1 MSSRKYSS
9 EFEKHANHH
18 IENQDDCEIGKHL
31 NDSVHN
37 EDRYHCD
44 NENNKNDN
52 SCLDDVGQNDKP
64 NDSLLFDI
72 YDPRNWDVLD
82 SRLIDIL
89 VKDGPKRDLS
99 INKGPKDKF
108 SRRFSSAFYTRYL
121 PNGEKFGVRLKE
133 HETSVDHITNMT
145 SWMELRLRLQ
155 KHETIDKVAQ
165 EQLLKEKEYWRKV
178 LFRIIAAVK
187 YLSKYNL
194 AFRGTSEKLYENNNG
209 NFLGLIEMLAEF
221 DPIIQEHVLRV
232 KNHDIHHH
240 YLGHRIQNELILML
254 ATAVKTKVLKKIK
267 EAKYFSVILDCT
279 PDVSHQEQMSLIL
292 RCVDI
297 STYPIKI
304 EEFFLEFLVVNDTTG
319 QGLFEVL
326 QNVLISL
333 DLDIDN
339 VRGQGYDNGSNMR
352 GRHQGVQKR
361 LLDVNRR
368 AFYTPCGSH
377 SLNLTLCDV
386 ANSCGKAR
394 DFFGIVQR
402 IYTIFAN
409 STKRWH
415 ILKSNVTNLTLKPLS
430 STRWESRVE
439 SVKAIRYQV
448 SDIREALLQVADTD
462 NDSKIQSEAKSLAT
476 NELSNFE
483 FLLATVIWF
492 EILYAVNL
500 VSKQLQ
506 AKDMLLD
513 VAINQIKGLVS
524 FFNNYRKNGFSSA
537 MDIAKEI
544 ATELEI
550 ESVFP
555 QKLKIRRK
563 RQFDESVE
571 ETSLSP
577 EESFKV
583 HYFLYIVDQAIISLT
598 QRFEQYEVYEE
609 TFGFLFS
616 SHKLQS
622 MADMDLKSC
631 CICLEAALKRDEQC
645 GDIDGNELYIELK
658 LLREILSKE
667 KIGPVSILN
676 SLKQMGCFPNATIA
690 YRILLTIPITVAS
703 AERSFSKLKLLKS
716 YLRSSMLQERLN
728 ELALIS
734 IENEIL
740 EEEQMHANTNSTDL
754 KEKLCAAVW
763 RLKGSPQSHS
773 GQPLLA
779 PTLIASLHVDAGLLL
794 QIKTRFCLDVELL
807 QVPAGNQEL
816 TMNVYDE
823 LHLS

>member
-1 MSSRKYSS
+1 
-9 EFEKHANHH
+9 
-18 IENQDDCEIGKHL
+18 
-31 NDSVHN
+31 
-37 EDRYHCD
+37 
-44 NENNKNDN
+44 
-52 SCLDDVGQNDKP
+52 
-64 NDSLLFDI
+64 
-72 YDPRNWDVLD
+72 YDPRNWDALD
-82 SRLIDIL
+82 SKLIDII
-89 VKDGPKRDLS
+89 VKDGPKRDLL

-121 PNGEKFGVRLKE
+121 SNGEKFGVRLKE

-145 SWMELRLRLQ
+145 TWMELGLRLQ
-155 KHETIDKVAQ
+155 KNETIDKVAQ

-187 YLSKYNL
+187 YLAKNNL

-221 DPIIQEHVLRV
+221 DPIIQEHVLRAI
-232 KNHDIHHH
+232 NRDIHHH
-240 YLGHRIQNELILML
+240 YLGHKIQNELILML
-254 ATAVKTKVLKKIK
+254 ATAVKTKVIKKIK

-279 PDVSHQEQMSLIL
+279 PDVSHQEQMSLII

-361 LLDVNRR
+361 LLDINRR

-394 DFFGIVQR
+394 DFFGVVQR

-415 ILKSNVTNLTLKPLS
+415 ILKSNVTNLTPKPLS

-462 NDSKIQSEAKSLAT
+462 GDSKIQSEAKSLAT

-483 FLLATVIWF
+483 FLLVTIIWF
-492 EILYAVNL
+492 EILSMVNI

-506 AKDMLLD
+506 TKDMLLD
-513 VAINQIKGLVS
+513 
-524 FFNNYRKNGFSSA
+524 NYRENGFSTA

-544 ATELEI
+544 VTELEI
-550 ESVFP
+550 EPVFP
-555 QKLKIRRK
+555 QKRKIRRK
-563 RQFDESVE
+563 RQFDESADD
-571 ETSLSP
+571 TSLSP
-577 EESFKV
+577 EKSFRV

-598 QRFEQYEVYEE
+598 QRFEQYEVYEG

-616 SHKLQS
+616 SHKLQL

-667 KIGPVSILN
+667 NIGAVSILN

-728 ELALIS
+728 GLALIS

-740 EEEQMHANTNSTDL
+740 EEIDIKSLVDDFAS
-754 KEKLCAAVW
+754 KCA
-763 RLKGSPQSHS
+763 RR
-773 GQPLLA
+773 
-779 PTLIASLHVDAGLLL
+779 ISL
-794 QIKTRFCLDVELL
+794 F
-807 QVPAGNQEL
+807 N
-816 TMNVYDE
+816 
-823 LHLS
+823 

>member
-1 MSSRKYSS
+1 
-9 EFEKHANHH
+9 
-18 IENQDDCEIGKHL
+18 
-31 NDSVHN
+31 
-37 EDRYHCD
+37 
-44 NENNKNDN
+44 
-52 SCLDDVGQNDKP
+52 
-64 NDSLLFDI
+64 
-72 YDPRNWDVLD
+72 YDPRNWEALD
-82 SRLIDIL
+82 SKLIDIL

-133 HETSVDHITNMT
+133 HETSVDHITNMRT
-145 SWMELRLRLQ
+145 WMELRLRLQ
-155 KHETIDKVAQ
+155 KNETIDKVAQ

-187 YLSKYNL
+187 YLAKNNL
-194 AFRGTSEKLYENNNG
+194 AFRGTSGKLYENNNE

-221 DPIIQEHVLRV
+221 DPIIQEHVVRA
-232 KNHDIHHH
+232 KNRDIHHH
-240 YLGHRIQNELILML
+240 YLGPTIQNELILML
-254 ATAVKTKVLKKIK
+254 ATAVKTEVIKKIK

-339 VRGQGYDNGSNMR
+339 VRGQGYDNRSNMR

-361 LLDVNRR
+361 QLDINHR
-368 AFYTPCGSH
+368 AFYTPCDSH

-394 DFFGIVQR
+394 DFFGVVQR

-462 NDSKIQSEAKSLAT
+462 SDSKIQSEARSLAT
-476 NELSNFE
+476 NELGNFE
-483 FLLATVIWF
+483 FLLAIIIWF
-492 EILYAVNL
+492 EILYAVNV

-506 AKDMLLD
+506 TKDMLLD
-513 VAINQIKGLVS
+513 
-524 FFNNYRKNGFSSA
+524 NYRENGFSTA

-550 ESVFP
+550 EPVFP
-555 QKLKIRRK
+555 QKRKIRRK
-563 RQFDESVE
+563 RQFDESADD
-571 ETSLSP
+571 TSLSL
-577 EESFKV
+577 EESFRV
-583 HYFLYIVDQAIISLT
+583 DYFLYIVDQAIISLT
-598 QRFEQYEVYEE
+598 QRFEQYEVYEG

-616 SHKLQS
+616 SHKLQT

-658 LLREILSKE
+658 LLREMLSNE
-667 KIGPVSILN
+667 ENIGAVGILN

-703 AERSFSKLKLLKS
+703 AERSFSKVD
-716 YLRSSMLQERLN
+716 N
-728 ELALIS
+728 HLANL
-734 IENEIL
+734 
-740 EEEQMHANTNSTDL
+740 
-754 KEKLCAAVW
+754 
-763 RLKGSPQSHS
+763 
-773 GQPLLA
+773 
-779 PTLIASLHVDAGLLL
+779 
-794 QIKTRFCLDVELL
+794 
-807 QVPAGNQEL
+807 
-816 TMNVYDE
+816 
-823 LHLS
+823 

>member
-1 MSSRKYSS
+1 MRAIIWKNVCAYSKKAIS
-9 EFEKHANHH
+9 TTNKRYANLH
-18 IENQDDCEIGKHL
+18 IEDQDDCEIGKTL

-37 EDRYHCD
+37 DDMYHCD
-44 NENNKNDN
+44 NENNKNVD
-52 SCLDDVGQNDKP
+52 SCLDDVGRSDKP
-64 NDSLLFDI
+64 NNSLLFDI
-72 YDPRNWDVLD
+72 YDPRNWDALD
-82 SRLIDIL
+82 SKLIDIL

-133 HETSVDHITNMT
+133 HETSVDHMTNMT
-145 SWMELRLRLQ
+145 TWIELRLRLQ
-155 KHETIDKVAQ
+155 KNETIDKVAQ

-187 YLSKYNL
+187 YLSKNNL
-194 AFRGTSEKLYENNNG
+194 AFRGTSEKLYQNNNG

-221 DPIIQEHVLRV
+221 DPIIQEHVLRAR
-232 KNHDIHHH
+232 NHDIHHH

-254 ATAVKTKVLKKIK
+254 ATAVKTKVIKKIK
-267 EAKYFSVILDCT
+267 EAKYFSVILYCT

-326 QNVLISL
+326 QNVLTSL

-361 LLDVNRR
+361 LLDINRR

-394 DFFGIVQR
+394 DFFGVVQR

-462 NDSKIQSEAKSLAT
+462 SDSKIQSEARSLAT
-476 NELSNFE
+476 NELGNFE
-483 FLLATVIWF
+483 FLLATIIWF

-506 AKDMLLD
+506 TKDMLLD
-513 VAINQIKGLVS
+513 
-524 FFNNYRKNGFSSA
+524 NYRENGFSSA

-550 ESVFP
+550 EPVFP
-555 QKLKIRRK
+555 QKRKIRRK
-563 RQFDESVE
+563 RQFDESADD
-571 ETSLSP
+571 TSLSP
-577 EESFKV
+577 EESFRV

-598 QRFEQYEVYEE
+598 QRFEQYEVYEG

-616 SHKLQS
+616 SHKLQA
-622 MADMDLKSC
+622 MTDMDLKSC
-631 CICLEAALKRDEQC
+631 CICLEAALKSDEQ

-658 LLREILSKE
+658 LLKGILSKE
-667 KIGPVSILN
+667 NIGTVSILN
-676 SLKQMGCFPNATIA
+676 SLKQMSCFPNATIA

-703 AERSFSKLKLLKS
+703 AERSFSKLRELWALLDPN
-716 YLRSSMLQERLN
+716 Y
-728 ELALIS
+728 A
-734 IENEIL
+734 
-740 EEEQMHANTNSTDL
+740 
-754 KEKLCAAVW
+754 
-763 RLKGSPQSHS
+763 
-773 GQPLLA
+773 
-779 PTLIASLHVDAGLLL
+779 IASVCFEKDG
-794 QIKTRFCLDVELL
+794 C
-807 QVPAGNQEL
+807 
-816 TMNVYDE
+816 M
-823 LHLS
+823 

>member
-1 MSSRKYSS
+1 M
-9 EFEKHANHH
+9 
-18 IENQDDCEIGKHL
+18 
-31 NDSVHN
+31 
-37 EDRYHCD
+37 YHCD
-44 NENNKNDN
+44 NENNKNVD
-52 SCLDDVGQNDKP
+52 SCLDDVGRSDKP
-64 NDSLLFDI
+64 NNSLLFDI
-72 YDPRNWDVLD
+72 YDPRNWDALD
-82 SRLIDIL
+82 SKLIDIL

-133 HETSVDHITNMT
+133 HETSVDHMTNMT
-145 SWMELRLRLQ
+145 TWIELRLRLQ
-155 KHETIDKVAQ
+155 KNETIDKVAQ

-187 YLSKYNL
+187 YLSKNNL
-194 AFRGTSEKLYENNNG
+194 AFRGTSEKLYQNNNG

-221 DPIIQEHVLRV
+221 DPIIQEHVLRAR
-232 KNHDIHHH
+232 NHDIHHH

-254 ATAVKTKVLKKIK
+254 ATAVKTKVIKKIK

-326 QNVLISL
+326 QNVLTSL

-361 LLDVNRR
+361 LLDINRR

-394 DFFGIVQR
+394 DFFGVVQR

-462 NDSKIQSEAKSLAT
+462 SDSKIQSEARSLAT
-476 NELSNFE
+476 NELGNFE
-483 FLLATVIWF
+483 FLLATIIWF

-506 AKDMLLD
+506 TKDMLLD
-513 VAINQIKGLVS
+513 
-524 FFNNYRKNGFSSA
+524 NYRENGFSSA

-550 ESVFP
+550 EPVFP
-555 QKLKIRRK
+555 QKRKIRRK
-563 RQFDESVE
+563 RQFDESADD
-571 ETSLSP
+571 TSLSP
-577 EESFKV
+577 EESFRV

-598 QRFEQYEVYEE
+598 QRFEQYEVYEG

-616 SHKLQS
+616 SHKLQA
-622 MADMDLKSC
+622 MTDMDLKSC
-631 CICLEAALKRDEQC
+631 CICLEAALKSDEQ

-658 LLREILSKE
+658 LLKGILSKE
-667 KIGPVSILN
+667 NIGAVSILN
-676 SLKQMGCFPNATIA
+676 SLKQMSCFPNATIA

-703 AERSFSKLKLLKS
+703 AEMSFSKP
-716 YLRSSMLQERLN
+716 
-728 ELALIS
+728 I
-734 IENEIL
+734 
-740 EEEQMHANTNSTDL
+740 
-754 KEKLCAAVW
+754 
-763 RLKGSPQSHS
+763 
-773 GQPLLA
+773 GQ
-779 PTLIASLHVDAGLLL
+779 
-794 QIKTRFCLDVELL
+794 R
-807 QVPAGNQEL
+807 
-816 TMNVYDE
+816 
-823 LHLS
+823 

>member
-1 MSSRKYSS
+1 M
-9 EFEKHANHH
+9 
-18 IENQDDCEIGKHL
+18 
-31 NDSVHN
+31 
-37 EDRYHCD
+37 YHCHD
-44 NENNKNDN
+44 EHNKNVD
-52 SCLDDVGQNDKP
+52 SCLDDVGYSDKP
-64 NDSLLFDI
+64 NDSFLFDI
-72 YDPRNWDVLD
+72 YDPRNWDALD
-82 SRLIDIL
+82 SKLIDIL

-99 INKGPKDKF
+99 MNKGPKDKF

-121 PNGEKFGVRLKE
+121 PNGEKFRLKE

-145 SWMELRLRLQ
+145 TWMELRLRLQ
-155 KHETIDKVAQ
+155 KNETIDKVAQ

-187 YLSKYNL
+187 YLAKNNL

-221 DPIIQEHVLRV
+221 DPIIQEHVVRAR
-232 KNHDIHHH
+232 NRDIHHH
-240 YLGHRIQNELILML
+240 YLSHKIQNELILML
-254 ATAVKTKVLKKIK
+254 ATAVKTKVIKKIK
-267 EAKYFSVILDCT
+267 EGKYFSVILDCT

-297 STYPIKI
+297 STFPIKI

-361 LLDVNRR
+361 LLDINRR

-394 DFFGIVQR
+394 DFFGVVQR

-415 ILKSNVTNLTLKPLS
+415 ILKNNVTNLTLKPLS
-430 STRWESRVE
+430 STRWERRVE
-439 SVKAIRYQV
+439 SVKAIRFQI

-462 NDSKIQSEAKSLAT
+462 SDSKIQSEARSLAT

-483 FLLATVIWF
+483 FLLATIIWF
-492 EILYAVNL
+492 EILSAVNL

-506 AKDMLLD
+506 TKDMLLD
-513 VAINQIKGLVS
+513 
-524 FFNNYRKNGFSSA
+524 NYRENGFSTA
-537 MDIAKEI
+537 MDNAKEI
-544 ATELEI
+544 AIELEI
-550 ESVFP
+550 EPVFP
-555 QKLKIRRK
+555 QKRKIRRK
-563 RQFDESVE
+563 RQFDESADD
-571 ETSLSP
+571 TSLSP
-577 EESFKV
+577 EESFRV
-583 HYFLYIVDQAIISLT
+583 NYFLYIVDQAIISLT
-598 QRFEQYEVYEE
+598 QRFEQYEVYEG

-667 KIGPVSILN
+667 NIGAVSILN
-676 SLKQMGCFPNATIA
+676 SLKQLCCFPNATIA

-703 AERSFSKLKLLKS
+703 AERKIDIKSLVDDFASKCA
-716 YLRSSMLQERLN
+716 RRM
-728 ELALIS
+728 S
-734 IENEIL
+734 IF
-740 EEEQMHANTNSTDL
+740 
-754 KEKLCAAVW
+754 K
-763 RLKGSPQSHS
+763 
-773 GQPLLA
+773 
-779 PTLIASLHVDAGLLL
+779 
-794 QIKTRFCLDVELL
+794 
-807 QVPAGNQEL
+807 
-816 TMNVYDE
+816 
-823 LHLS
+823 